1 MTHAQSHAGKFSIVT
16 GASTGIGL
24 ELAKNCAKDGMDILV
39 VANEMEIEQAAETL
53 RGLGA
58 GRVEALQADLSNEA
72 GVDKLIAAVEGRTIE
87 HLIAN
92 AGRGLGDSFL
102 NQDWA
107 DAKYVMDTNVTG
119 TIYLIHNLAR
129 RMVQAGTGRIL
140 ITGSIAGFMPG
151 SYQAV
156 YNGTKAFLDSFSY
169 ALREEI
175 KDSGVSVTCLMPGAT
190 ETEFFERADMMDTKI
205 GQEKKMDAAEVA
217 KQGYDAMLVGDG
229 QVITGWKNK
238 MQGPWP
244 MCCRPNSLPNSIPR
258 KLLPAR
264 QSTNHGDHHAS
275 KTAADTAR
283 QHQTYG
289 WAEQRWARQSHV
301 GGGGR
306 SLRRCAGR
314 LLFR

>member
-1 MTHAQSHAGKFSIVT
+1 MAHTPRHAGKFSIVT

-39 VANEMEIEQAAETL
+39 VANEQEIEQAAEAL

-58 GRVEALQADLSNEA
+58 GHVEALQADLSNEA
-72 GVDKLIAAVEGRTIE
+72 GVDKVIAAVKGRTIE

-102 NQDWA
+102 EQDWA
-107 DAKYVMDTNVTG
+107 AAKYVVETNVIG
-119 TIYLIHNLAR
+119 TIYLLHELGR
-129 RMVQAGTGRIL
+129 RMRDAGTGRIL

-175 KDSGVSVTCLMPGAT
+175 KDSGVTVTCLMPGAT

-205 GQEKKMDAAEVA
+205 GEEKKMDAADVA
-217 KQGYDAMLVGDG
+217 KQGYDAMLAGDG

-238 MQGPWP
+238 MQAA
-244 MCCRPNSLPNSIPR
+244 MSHV
-258 KLLPAR
+258 LPAE
-264 QSTNHGDHHAS
+264 QMAKQHA
-275 KTAADTAR
+275 KEAAPGTAK
-283 QHQTYG
+283 H
-289 WAEQRWARQSHV
+289 
-301 GGGGR
+301 
-306 SLRRCAGR
+306 
-314 LLFR
+314 

>member
-1 MTHAQSHAGKFSIVT
+1 MAHTPRHAGMFSIVT

-39 VANEMEIEQAAETL
+39 VADETEIEQAAETL

-58 GRVEALQADLSNEA
+58 GHVEALQADLSNEA
-72 GVDKLIAAVEGRTIE
+72 GVDKVIAAVKNRPIE

-102 NQDWA
+102 NQNWA
-107 DAKYVMDTNVTG
+107 DARFVVDTNITG
-119 TIYLIHNLAR
+119 TIYLIHELAR
-129 RMVQAGTGRIL
+129 RMVDAGSGRIL

-175 KDSGVSVTCLMPGAT
+175 KDSGVTVTCLMPGAT

-205 GQEKKMDAAEVA
+205 GQEEKMDPADVA
-217 KQGYDAMLVGDG
+217 KKGYDAMLAGDG

-238 MQGPWP
+238 IQVAM
-244 MCCRPNSLPNSIPR
+244 
-258 KLLPAR
+258 
-264 QSTNHGDHHAS
+264 
-275 KTAADTAR
+275 
-283 QHQTYG
+283 
-289 WAEQRWARQSHV
+289 SHV
-301 GGGGR
+301 TP
-306 SLRRCAGR
+306 AER
-314 LLFR
+314 LAKQHTKEAAPGTAKH

>member
-1 MTHAQSHAGKFSIVT
+1 MAQAKRHAGKFSIVT

-24 ELAKNCAKDGMDILV
+24 ELAKNCAKDGMDILI
-39 VANEMEIEQAAETL
+39 VADEPEIEQAAETL

-58 GRVEALQADLSNEA
+58 GHVEALQADLSNEA
-72 GVDKLIAAVEGRTIE
+72 GVDKVIAAVKDRTIE

-107 DAKYVMDTNVTG
+107 DAKFVVDTNITG
-119 TIYLIHNLAR
+119 TIYLIHELAR
-129 RMVQAGTGRIL
+129 RMVKAGSGRIL

-169 ALREEI
+169 ALREEL
-175 KDSGVSVTCLMPGAT
+175 KDSGVTVTCLMPGAT

-205 GQEKKMDAAEVA
+205 GQEKKMDPADVA
-217 KQGYDAMLVGDG
+217 RQGYDAMLAGGG

-238 MQGPWP
+238 MQAA
-244 MCCRPNSLPNSIPR
+244 MSHV
-258 KLLPAR
+258 LPAE
-264 QSTNHGDHHAS
+264 QLAKKHA
-275 KTAADTAR
+275 KEAAPGTAK
-283 QHQTYG
+283 H
-289 WAEQRWARQSHV
+289 
-301 GGGGR
+301 
-306 SLRRCAGR
+306 
-314 LLFR
+314 

>member
-1 MTHAQSHAGKFSIVT
+1 MAHAPRHAGKFSIVT

-39 VANEMEIEQAAETL
+39 VADEPEIEQAAETL

-58 GRVEALQADLSNEA
+58 GHVEALQADLSTEA
-72 GVDKLIAAVEGRTIE
+72 GVDKIIAAVKGRTIE

-107 DAKYVMDTNVTG
+107 DAKFVVNTNITG
-119 TIYLIHNLAR
+119 TIYLIHELAR
-129 RMVQAGTGRIL
+129 RMVDAGTGRIL

-151 SYQAV
+151 SFQAV
-156 YNGTKAFLDSFSY
+156 YDGTKALLDSFSY

-175 KDSGVSVTCLMPGAT
+175 KHSGVTVTCLMPGAT

-205 GQEKKMDAAEVA
+205 GQEKKMDPADVA
-217 KQGYDAMLVGDG
+217 KQGYDAMLAGDG

-238 MQGPWP
+238 MQAA
-244 MCCRPNSLPNSIPR
+244 MAHV
-258 KLLPAR
+258 LPAE
-264 QSTNHGDHHAS
+264 QLAKQHTKEAAPG
-275 KTAADTAR
+275 TAK
-283 QHQTYG
+283 H
-289 WAEQRWARQSHV
+289 
-301 GGGGR
+301 
-306 SLRRCAGR
+306 
-314 LLFR
+314 